1 MTGHGQ
7 AASVRRKNALSAG
20 PHARYCAGDVAGAR
34 CVAGRL
40 TGLQSP
46 VRCGTMGAGGMAQM
60 RRMLLLAVT
69 AALLVAGSAGSAAGA
84 REKPTITVREG
95 CQYLFDGLYGGW
107 IDVVGLKPNTEY
119 VFSYGPGLGAYYFTT
134 NDAGAYP
141 AVGGGE
147 HTEPFELNVQVLLDP
162 NHNFRDGDE
171 SIVLEAHFA
180 FTRPCYTIPGAPDH
194 EVAVQEGRLAEL
206 R

>member
-1 MTGHGQ
+1 
-7 AASVRRKNALSAG
+7 
-20 PHARYCAGDVAGAR
+20 
-34 CVAGRL
+34 
-40 TGLQSP
+40 
-46 VRCGTMGAGGMAQM
+46 MAQT
-60 RRMLLLAVT
+60 RRMLLLVVA

-84 REKPTITVREG
+84 RDKPTLTVREG

-141 AVGGGE
+141 AVGGAE

-162 NHNFRDGDE
+162 NNNFRDGDE
-171 SIVLEAHFA
+171 SIVVEAHFA
-180 FTRPCYTIPGAPDH
+180 FTRPCYTIPALPTTKSQCKKGGWRNFDRFKNQGQCIRFVKHGPKQQA
-194 EVAVQEGRLAEL
+194 AGL
-206 R
+206 RE